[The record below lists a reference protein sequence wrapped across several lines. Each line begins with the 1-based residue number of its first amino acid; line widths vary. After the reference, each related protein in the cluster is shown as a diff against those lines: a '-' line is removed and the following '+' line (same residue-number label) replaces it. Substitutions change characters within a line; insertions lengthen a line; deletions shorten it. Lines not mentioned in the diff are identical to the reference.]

1 MIAKFVSE
9 VQQEFRK
16 IIWPS
21 WRETK
26 LTTIFVLIFAA
37 IMSIYL
43 LIVDQ
48 IIFRLLSLIILR

>member
-1 MIAKFVSE
+1 MIGKFVSE

-37 IMSIYL
+37 IMSVYL
-43 LIVDQ
+43 LIIDQ
-48 IIFRLLSLIILR
+48 IIFRLLSFIILR

>member
-1 MIAKFVSE
+1 MIGKFVSE

-21 WRETK
+21 WSETK

-48 IIFRLLSLIILR
+48 IIFKLLSFIILR